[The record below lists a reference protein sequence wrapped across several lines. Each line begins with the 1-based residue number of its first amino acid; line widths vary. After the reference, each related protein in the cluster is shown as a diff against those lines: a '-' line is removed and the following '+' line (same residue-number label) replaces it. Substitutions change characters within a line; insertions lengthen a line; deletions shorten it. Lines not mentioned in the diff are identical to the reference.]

1 MYSTLDQHAKKG
13 KEDGLYISCV
23 SSSGNLWAVIM
34 DARTG
39 FTSKVHELSPVFFHK
54 EWILEQWDKNCYIIS
69 LAGASNGSALV
80 VYVQG
85 ENSEMD
91 LFSILALSLVLE
103 RRKILRTG

>member
-1 MYSTLDQHAKKG
+1 MYSRLDQYAKKG

-23 SSSGNLWAVIM
+23 ASLGNLWVVIM

-39 FTSKVHELSPVFFHK
+39 FTSKVHELSPVFLHK
-54 EWILEQWDKNCYIIS
+54 EWILEQWDKNYYITS

-85 ENSEMD
+85 ENSEVD

-103 RRKILRTG
+103 RRKILRAS